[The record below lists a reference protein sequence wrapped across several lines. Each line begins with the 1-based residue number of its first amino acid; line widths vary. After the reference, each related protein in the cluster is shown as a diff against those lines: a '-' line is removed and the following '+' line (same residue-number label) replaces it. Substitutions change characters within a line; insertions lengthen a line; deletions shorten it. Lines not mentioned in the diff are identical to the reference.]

1 MDHSQTYLAMGNLA
15 CTLHQLDEL
24 FEAKGLGVQVLDWRK
39 AHLGPGHRLMEDLAY
54 TLRKLGEVREAEELF
69 SQVEELRGA
78 TKRPSPGDSTVG
90 VISSPSDL

>member
-78 TKRPSPGDSTVG
+78 TECSSTDGSIASV
-90 VISSPSDL
+90 VSSPSDS